1 MHDSYKLFVFAS
13 LLGHIT
19 FEMPQCSLVSD
30 ILQFHLWIEQRAH
43 PPSAQKEMV
52 SASDEDAIAD
62 VMEQHDQFL
71 ASMQSHLLKLQVSS

>member
-1 MHDSYKLFVFAS
+1 
-13 LLGHIT
+13 
-19 FEMPQCSLVSD
+19 
-30 ILQFHLWIEQRAH
+30 
-43 PPSAQKEMV
+43 MV